1 MEATAGQYF
10 RHPTFESLQQ
20 FTINVSSE
28 YIESLPIGSYAP
40 VFARGTVQKPWMPCV
55 LMRKAER

>member
-1 MEATAGQYF
+1 MEATAGQDF
-10 RHPTFESLQQ
+10 RHPSFESLQQ
-20 FTINVSSE
+20 FTINDSSE

-40 VFARGTVQKPWMPCV
+40 VFARETVQEPWMPCV